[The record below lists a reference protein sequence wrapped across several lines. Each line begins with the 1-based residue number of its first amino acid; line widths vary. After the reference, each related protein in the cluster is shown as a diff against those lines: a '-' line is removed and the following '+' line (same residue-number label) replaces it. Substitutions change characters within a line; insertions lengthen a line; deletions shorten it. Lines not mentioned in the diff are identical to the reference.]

1 MTSRRL
7 VKHAFRGAAA
17 LALGCTAALA
27 WASVERRR
35 PVLRHY
41 DVPLSALST
50 PMLRSHHRMAK
61 VLHFSDLHLFAGQ
74 EFLLDFLQEIRDTEQ
89 FDYVISTGDN
99 FGSPDALEMVI
110 QAHEIFSDFPGAFV
124 FGSND
129 YYSPK
134 PKSWTRYLRS
144 RESGK
149 IERAVDLPWTELAA
163 HLRTMGWADLS
174 NSSALVEP
182 YQTETTTDVDEF
194 SYAPAPLALLG
205 VDDPHINRDSITGLS
220 QSWLSSGAIRMGVTH
235 APYTRVLDS
244 MTHLGA
250 EVILAGHT
258 HGGQIGL
265 PGVTSLVTNCDLPRE
280 FGRGLHV
287 WETSA
292 SENAWLHVS
301 AGLGTSPYA
310 RVRIATR
317 PEASI
322 LTIHD

>member
-7 VKHAFRGAAA
+7 VKHTFRGAAA
-17 LALGCTAALA
+17 LALGGTAALA
-27 WASVERRR
+27 WGSVERRR

-61 VLHFSDLHLFAGQ
+61 ILHFSDLHLFAGQ
-74 EFLLDFLQEIRDTEQ
+74 EFLLDFLQEIRETEQ

-99 FGSPDALEMVI
+99 FGSPDALNMVI

-134 PKSWTRYLRS
+134 PKSWTRYLRPRGS
-144 RESGK
+144 AK
-149 IERAVDLPWTELAA
+149 VDRAVDLPWTELAA
-163 HLRTMGWADLS
+163 HLRSMGWADLS
-174 NSSALVEP
+174 NASAYLQAENERIAEP
-182 YQTETTTDVDEF
+182 DLPKVL
-194 SYAPAPLALLG
+194 PAPLALLG
-205 VDDPHINRDSITGLS
+205 VDDPHINRDSINGLS
-220 QSWLSSGAIRMGVTH
+220 QRWLSPDAIRIGVTH
-235 APYTRVLDS
+235 APYTRILDS
-244 MTHLGA
+244 MTHLGT
-250 EVILAGHT
+250 ELILAGHT

-280 FGRGLHV
+280 FGKGLHV
-287 WETSA
+287 WETGVNECS
-292 SENAWLHVS
+292 WLHVS

-310 RVRIATR
+310 KVRIATR
-317 PEASI
+317 PEVSI

>member
-17 LALGCTAALA
+17 LALGGTAALA
-27 WASVERRR
+27 WGSVERRR

-134 PKSWTRYLRS
+134 PKSWTRYLRP

-149 IERAVDLPWTELAA
+149 IERAVYLPWTELA
-163 HLRTMGWADLS
+163 

-280 FGRGLHV
+280 FGKGLHV

>member
-1 MTSRRL
+1 
-7 VKHAFRGAAA
+7 
-17 LALGCTAALA
+17 
-27 WASVERRR
+27 
-35 PVLRHY
+35 
-41 DVPLSALST
+41 
-50 PMLRSHHRMAK
+50 MAK

-74 EFLLDFLQEIRDTEQ
+74 EFLLDFLQEIRETQQ

-99 FGSPDALEMVI
+99 FGSPDALNMVI
-110 QAHEIFSDFPGAFV
+110 QAHKIFSDFPGAFV

-134 PKSWTRYLRS
+134 PKSWTRYLRP

-163 HLRTMGWADLS
+163 HLRAMGWADLS

-280 FGRGLHV
+280 YGKGLHV

>member
-1 MTSRRL
+1 
-7 VKHAFRGAAA
+7 
-17 LALGCTAALA
+17 
-27 WASVERRR
+27 
-35 PVLRHY
+35 
-41 DVPLSALST
+41 
-50 PMLRSHHRMAK
+50 MLRSHHRMAK

-134 PKSWTRYLRS
+134 PKSWTRYLRP

-149 IERAVDLPWTELAA
+149 VERSVDLPWTELAA

-280 FGRGLHV
+280 FGKGLHV

-317 PEASI
+317 PAASI

>member
-1 MTSRRL
+1 MSSRR
-7 VKHAFRGAAA
+7 VASFAFRGAAA
-17 LALGCTAALA
+17 LALSGTAALA
-27 WASVERRR
+27 WGSIERRR
-35 PVLRHY
+35 PTVRHY

-50 PMLRSHHRMAK
+50 PMLHSQTRMAK
-61 VLHFSDLHLFAGQ
+61 VLHFSDLHLFPGQ
-74 EFLLDFLQEIRDTEQ
+74 EFLIDFLQQVRETED
-89 FDYVISTGDN
+89 FDYVVSTGDN
-99 FGSPDALEMVI
+99 FGSRNALGAII

-134 PKSWTRYLRS
+134 PKSWTRYLMPRDS
-144 RESGK
+144 AK
-149 IERAVDLPWTELAA
+149 VERAVDLPWTELAA
-163 HLRTMGWADLS
+163 HLRGMGWADLS
-174 NSSALVEP
+174 NASAFLQAQGQEV
-182 YQTETTTDVDEF
+182 TDDDIP
-194 SYAPAPLALLG
+194 SDIPSPLALLG
-205 VDDPHINRDSITGLS
+205 VDDPHINRDSINGLS
-220 QSWLSSGAIRMGVTH
+220 QRWLRPDAIRIGVTH

-280 FGRGLHV
+280 FGKGLHV
-287 WETSA
+287 WETGVNECS
-292 SENAWLHVS
+292 WLHVS

-317 PEASI
+317 PEVSI